1 MSVPLKG
8 KKPTPVLMQLNL
20 RIQIPLV
27 GLAKKVELTEL
38 SEKRVTRKVREIL
51 KQPFNNK
58 RIIKVACKALQKKGI
73 WIGFGTLK
81 GNIFTWLVS
90 NSDSANI

>member
-1 MSVPLKG
+1 MSVPLKE

-27 GLAKKVELTEL
+27 GLAKIVELTEL
-38 SEKRVTRKVREIL
+38 SEKRVTTKVRKIL

-73 WIGFGTLK
+73 WIGYGTLNGK
-81 GNIFTWLVS
+81 IFTWFVS